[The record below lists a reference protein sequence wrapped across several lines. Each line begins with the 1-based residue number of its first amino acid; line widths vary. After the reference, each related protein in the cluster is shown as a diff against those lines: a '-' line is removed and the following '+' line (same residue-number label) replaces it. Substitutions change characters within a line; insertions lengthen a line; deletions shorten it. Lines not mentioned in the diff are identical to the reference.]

1 MSDDPFEEVADAKR
15 SLSDE
20 AREEAAARQ
29 RDLGKLTAR
38 ERVDYLLDEGTFEE
52 IGRLASPMPTTPE
65 TTDWVRED
73 APSDGVVTGY
83 GEIDG
88 RSVALIATD
97 FTVKGGSIGHAGGRK
112 MARVT
117 ERALDRG
124 LPLIMLH
131 DGGGHRIQEG
141 LDAAPFARGDNGFSK
156 RQTALSGW
164 VPVVSAMMGPA
175 FAAPTNFA
183 ALSDFVPIVEGT
195 GTMGVAGPSLVEA
208 ALGVDGTKEELGSA
222 RFQTT
227 ETGMADLACED
238 DEACLDAIRTFL
250 SYLPRNARREPPTAD
265 SRPPAVDGERLR
277 EIIPSSPRKG
287 YDIDAIVEGIV
298 DRDSVF
304 ELKPTY
310 ARNIVTA
317 FARLGGEPIGVIA
330 NNPRIKAGTID
341 TGASEKAAHF
351 AAICDAYGL
360 PVLTLADVP
369 GILPGPDSEREG
381 IARHSAKLPFE
392 LARATVPIANVVLRR
407 GYGFGYVAM
416 GGGRSIDSELTVLW
430 PTAEVAAMGIE
441 GAVDIAY
448 RREIESADDPEARR
462 SELIEKFKDRT
473 DAVRAASRVGTDGVV
488 QPEDTRD
495 RVLRAFARA
504 DEPHEDDWPPK
515 KRPINPI

>member
-1 MSDDPFEEVADAKR
+1 MTDDPFEDVAEAKRAVADDAR
-15 SLSDE
+15 GE
-20 AREEAAARQ
+20 AVARQ
-29 RDLGKLTAR
+29 HELGKLTAR
-38 ERVDYLLDEGTFEE
+38 ERIDYLLDDGTFEE

-65 TTDWVRED
+65 TTDWERAD
-73 APSDGVVTGY
+73 APADGVVTGY
-83 GEIDG
+83 GEVNDCP
-88 RSVALIATD
+88 VALFATD

-112 MARVT
+112 MARVAD
-117 ERALDRG
+117 RALDRG

-156 RQTALSGW
+156 LQTALSGW

-238 DEACLDAIRTFL
+238 DEACLNAIQRFL
-250 SYLPRNARREPPTAD
+250 SYLPRNARRELPTTD

-277 EIIPSSPRKG
+277 KTVPSSPRKG
-287 YDIDAIVEGIV
+287 YDIDAIIEGIV

-317 FARLGGEPIGVIA
+317 FARLEGEPIGVIA

-360 PVLTLADVP
+360 PIVTLADVP

-381 IARHSAKLPFE
+381 IARHSAKLPYE
-392 LARATVPIANVVLRR
+392 LARATVPIASVVIRR

-448 RREIESADDPEARR
+448 RREIESADDPDARR

-473 DAVRAASRVGTDGVV
+473 DAVRASSRVGIDGVV
-488 QPEDTRD
+488 QPEDTRE
-495 RVLRAFARA
+495 RIVRAFARA
-504 DEPHEDDWPPK
+504 DEPREDDWPPK
-515 KRPINPI
+515 KRPIDPI